1 MPELEF
7 INHSSLILSHNDVSL
22 AMDPW
27 IEGSVFNNSWNLL
40 SKTPHKSIENL
51 KKSKYVWFSHEH
63 PDHFCPPNLK
73 IFSEKNNFLFQK
85 TIDGRVVNYLKNI
98 SPNVKEISF
107 NEKFQLADNFSIE
120 VIPFQYLDSMLIARI
135 NNITILNLNDCDI
148 KNNSQLKLI
157 KKRTGPID
165 ILLVQF
171 SYAIGKS
178 NKNNKKERESWSKE
192 ILKKLSKNIKIL
204 NPKIVIPFASFCFFS
219 RYDNFYMNDSINRI
233 DKTIEFLSYE
243 NRDVKF
249 LSFYPG
255 DIWDLKTNVSN
266 YEPLKKYA
274 NDYNKIDIL
283 PLNEKKIYY
292 DELKN
297 SSDKFISTIKRKNNL
312 FNIYNFFYKNQSK
325 IFFTL
330 TDTKENYFF
339 DFKKGLISSNDIFK
353 DDPWCSLSSQSLK
366 NLFTSGYG
374 YDALIIGG
382 RFESNKE
389 GLGSLDRIFKFQA
402 KNYQNIY
409 YNFNTLI
416 NKMFYR
422 LFNKSSIFHKR

>member
-1 MPELEF
+1 M
-7 INHSSLILSHNDVSL
+7 
-22 AMDPW
+22 
-27 IEGSVFNNSWNLL
+27 
-40 SKTPHKSIENL
+40 
-51 KKSKYVWFSHEH
+51 
-63 PDHFCPPNLK
+63 C
-73 IFSEKNNFLFQK
+73 
-85 TIDGRVVNYLKNI
+85 
-98 SPNVKEISF
+98 
-107 NEKFQLADNFSIE
+107 
-120 VIPFQYLDSMLIARI
+120 
-135 NNITILNLNDCDI
+135 
-148 KNNSQLKLI
+148 
-157 KKRTGPID
+157 
-165 ILLVQF
+165 
-171 SYAIGKS
+171 
-178 NKNNKKERESWSKE
+178 
-192 ILKKLSKNIKIL
+192 
-204 NPKIVIPFASFCFFS
+204 
-219 RYDNFYMNDSINRI
+219 
-233 DKTIEFLSYE
+233 
-243 NRDVKF
+243 
-249 LSFYPG
+249 FYPG

-402 KNYQNIY
+402 KNYHNIY